1 MMGNLGRFSH
11 PTTSLTSTALTLDTK
26 SSRVAEYHPRRSHR
40 SHADANGMSPT
51 QRMRSHS
58 GTIPLARFCPV
69 QNDVSVCLSPV
80 SDGSDP
86 SGICS
91 TSFWTFSPILT
102 GSEMSGSK
110 ETYGGMS
117 TRLPTI
123 RRFTGYSSESPQSMA
138 NKITV
143 SSCQF
148 SHSSSVATFSRGT
161 DSDTGVS

>member
-1 MMGNLGRFSH
+1 MGNLCRFSH
-11 PTTSLTSTALTLDTK
+11 LTTSLTSTALTLDTK

-40 SHADANGMSPT
+40 SLADANGMSPT

-91 TSFWTFSPILT
+91 TSYWTFSPILT
-102 GSEMSGSK
+102 GSEMSGRAK
-110 ETYGGMS
+110 GTYGGMS
-117 TRLPTI
+117 ARLPTI
-123 RRFTGYSSESPQSMA
+123 RRLHWLCLPSPRRAWRTRSPCLRVNSLTHLQ
-138 NKITV
+138 
-143 SSCQF
+143 
-148 SHSSSVATFSRGT
+148 
-161 DSDTGVS
+161 